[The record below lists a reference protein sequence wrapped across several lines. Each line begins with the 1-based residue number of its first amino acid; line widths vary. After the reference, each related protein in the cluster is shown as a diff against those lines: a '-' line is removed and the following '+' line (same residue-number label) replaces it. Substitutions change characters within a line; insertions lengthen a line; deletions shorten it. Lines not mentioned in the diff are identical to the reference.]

1 MYALLRSILF
11 MFDAEKVH
19 GFSMGLLKLACSIPI
34 KRRILASWFNPG
46 KGLEKEVFGLRFPNP
61 VALAAGFDKNA
72 SHLRELAALGFGAI
86 EIGTVT
92 PEPQPGNDKPRLFR
106 LPADR
111 ALINRMGF
119 NNLGVKAAV
128 AALAEW
134 RKRDGRWKMVDE
146 GSQKIEQTA
155 KINHRPPSTSHHPPT
170 IIGGNIGKNKW
181 TPNEEAWLDYEK
193 CFLALFDYVDYFVVN
208 VSSPNTPGLRELQE
222 KEALGKIL
230 SHLQTLNR
238 QKPSHKPILLK
249 IAPDLSQG
257 QLDDIIALAMEL
269 KLDGLVA
276 TNTTLDRTGLSAAS
290 ATQAEK
296 AGAGGLSGAPL
307 RKRSTE
313 IIRYIHEKTGG
324 SIPLIASGGIF
335 TAADAQE
342 KLNAGAALVQV
353 WTGFVYE
360 GPAMVKKICKGLVR
374 IQRETG
380 QPN

>member
-1 MYALLRSILF
+1 
-11 MFDAEKVH
+11 
-19 GFSMGLLKLACSIPI
+19 
-34 KRRILASWFNPG
+34 
-46 KGLEKEVFGLRFPNP
+46 
-61 VALAAGFDKNA
+61 
-72 SHLRELAALGFGAI
+72 
-86 EIGTVT
+86 
-92 PEPQPGNDKPRLFR
+92 
-106 LPADR
+106 
-111 ALINRMGF
+111 
-119 NNLGVKAAV
+119 
-128 AALAEW
+128 
-134 RKRDGRWKMVDE
+134 
-146 GSQKIEQTA
+146 
-155 KINHRPPSTSHHPPT
+155 
-170 IIGGNIGKNKW
+170 
-181 TPNEEAWLDYEK
+181 
-193 CFLALFDYVDYFVVN
+193 
-208 VSSPNTPGLRELQE
+208 
-222 KEALGKIL
+222 
-230 SHLQTLNR
+230 
-238 QKPSHKPILLK
+238 
-249 IAPDLSQG
+249 
-257 QLDDIIALAMEL
+257 LDDIIALAMEL